1 MESMIRLLRA
11 DEIECRVAMINE
23 RGASLL
29 LYKDARADQ
38 KILDETFTPF
48 GWKRTHQIIDG
59 NLYCTVEVWDAQ
71 KDQWIA
77 KQDVGTVSFTEK
89 EKGQASDSFK
99 RACVNWGIGR
109 ELYTA
114 PFIWIPAGSMKI
126 QKKGEKYVTTDRFE
140 VKSIGY
146 NANRE
151 IVSLEIVNA
160 SGAVVYQKMEAAD
173 KKPPYLVPEDFER
186 LEEELKRTGVELT
199 TVLEEFRPQLVVTY
213 DPDGGYG
220 HPDHIRAHQI
230 VHAAVEEATHRPDRL
245 AWTVTARSEL
255 SRTHPSPPAHLRD
268 AEEDE
273 LPSVPDSRLTHR
285 VPLDD
290 ADYAAK
296 LEALTGHA
304 TQLELVR
311 GPEGEPWFL
320 ALTNGVLQP
329 VAQVEWFICHDLDD
343 RGGNYVRYTPGTA
356 HLLAGLGEH
365 A

>member
-160 SGAVVYQKMEAAD
+160 SGAVVFRKIEAAD
-173 KKPPYLVPEDFER
+173 KKPP
-186 LEEELKRTGVELT
+186 
-199 TVLEEFRPQLVVTY
+199 
-213 DPDGGYG
+213 
-220 HPDHIRAHQI
+220 
-230 VHAAVEEATHRPDRL
+230 
-245 AWTVTARSEL
+245 
-255 SRTHPSPPAHLRD
+255 
-268 AEEDE
+268 
-273 LPSVPDSRLTHR
+273 
-285 VPLDD
+285 
-290 ADYAAK
+290 
-296 LEALTGHA
+296 
-304 TQLELVR
+304 
-311 GPEGEPWFL
+311 
-320 ALTNGVLQP
+320 
-329 VAQVEWFICHDLDD
+329 
-343 RGGNYVRYTPGTA
+343 
-356 HLLAGLGEH
+356 
-365 A
+365 